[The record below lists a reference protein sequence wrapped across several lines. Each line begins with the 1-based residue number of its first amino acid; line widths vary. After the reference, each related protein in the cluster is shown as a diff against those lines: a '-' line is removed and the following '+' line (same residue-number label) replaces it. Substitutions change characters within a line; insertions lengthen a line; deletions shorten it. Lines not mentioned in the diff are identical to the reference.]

1 MFKKATKSQ
10 SRLRA
15 ALFGPS
21 GSGKTFT
28 ALRIATG
35 IGGRIAVIDT
45 ERYSAAKYADRF
57 SFDSCDLADRSIG
70 GYVAAIKAAA
80 DAGYQVLIID
90 SLSHGWQE
98 LMEQVDKIAKAK
110 YRGNSW
116 SAWSEATPQQRALVD
131 AILRYPGHVLAT
143 MRSKTEWQTTSD
155 AGGKARPVR
164 VGLAPEQGKG
174 IEYEFDLLIELS
186 TEHVANV
193 IKDRTGKYQDKLIEL
208 PGEPFGRELAAWLSD
223 GEPAAP
229 LPYTDAS
236 AGDADEIDALGEEI
250 VQYLARA
257 GAAATLSAV
266 VEESRRRVGEDRS
279 AIAADLRKVLDKARQ
294 PDVPEAGAMVAPM
307 DRF

>member
-57 SFDSCDLADRSIG
+57 TFDSCDLADRSIA

-80 DAGYQVLIID
+80 DAGYQVLVID

-98 LMEQVDKIAKAK
+98 LMEQVDRIAKAK

-116 SAWSEATPQQRALVD
+116 SAWSEATPQQRSLVD

-193 IKDRTGKYQDKLIEL
+193 IKDRTGRYQDKLIEL

-229 LPYTDAS
+229 LPYTDVS
-236 AGDADEIDALGEEI
+236 PGDADEIDAVGEE
-250 VQYLARA
+250 LARLLTQM
-257 GAAATLSAV
+257 GQAATLAAV
-266 VEESRRRVGEDRS
+266 VEASRKRVGDDRS
-279 AIAADLRKVLDKARQ
+279 AIAADLGKALR
-294 PDVPEAGAMVAPM
+294 EAKANVTAEVGATVAPM